1 LISLNPTACLVR
13 FSGNF
18 RTLPP
23 FFGNKPATRF
33 TVSRRAFPDERL
45 WHGLLLASRDKPA
58 FTSNFEPVLIRS
70 CYSRG
75 MRQRDAQGRQKQE
88 ELLAKSSGEGVTTSR
103 TGTFSGKSNQAPN
116 ETEKKV
122 TPAGRSA

>member
-1 LISLNPTACLVR
+1 
-13 FSGNF
+13 
-18 RTLPP
+18 
-23 FFGNKPATRF
+23 
-33 TVSRRAFPDERL
+33 
-45 WHGLLLASRDKPA
+45 
-58 FTSNFEPVLIRS
+58 
-70 CYSRG
+70 